1 MKSICSTL
9 LVITLLVLQSGCS
22 MFVGSRQDFS
32 VSSNLPDAQILINGE
47 FIGNGNV
54 KTTVPRNRSVSVMV
68 KKDGYYPVTRD
79 IGTKMSTLGVLDII
93 GGCIFLL
100 PFIGLAFP
108 GSQELDISSVSLIL
122 QPAAK

>member
-1 MKSICSTL
+1 
-9 LVITLLVLQSGCS
+9 
-22 MFVGSRQDFS
+22 MFASARQPFS
-32 VSSNLPDAQILINGE
+32 VNTNLPDSQIYINGE
-47 FIGNGNV
+47 FVGNGQV
-54 KTTVPRNRSVSVMV
+54 QTSVPKDKSVSVMA

-79 IGTKMSTLGVLDII
+79 IGTKMSSLGVLDIV

-108 GSQELDISSVSLIL
+108 ASHEVDISSVSLIL

>member
-1 MKSICSTL
+1 M
-9 LVITLLVLQSGCS
+9 
-22 MFVGSRQDFS
+22 
-32 VSSNLPDAQILINGE
+32 A
-47 FIGNGNV
+47 
-54 KTTVPRNRSVSVMV
+54 

-79 IGTKMSTLGVLDII
+79 IGTKMSTLGILDII

-108 GSQELDISSVSLIL
+108 GSQELDQNNISLIL